1 MQLYTDEELKQLP
14 EFENLDE
21 ALEAPDKVLRFRAYR
36 QENADEL
43 MKVLE
48 FQNLQSLSASLSDV
62 SKLLPH
68 LSKLRDLQ
76 NLYLQACE
84 VSVFPESVLEL
95 RSLRSLALGNN
106 ALHELPAEIGLLM
119 GLESLNL
126 SQNNLTKLPGNIGE
140 LTRLKTLCLSY
151 NQIEEL
157 PESIGHLKALEW
169 LFLDVNRLRLI
180 PNVIGDLRNLEGL
193 TLNSNQLTS
202 LPDSICRLP
211 HLKSI
216 NLENNPF
223 ELLPRELGATPEVE
237 RISIEAEKRALFMDW
252 TYTPSTKPVQAGL
265 ADLKLFVSPTSELF
279 PSLRA
284 AICKDGLED
293 VAEIIVEHAREAV
306 ILETTVPDDY
316 SRVGASRM
324 GGFPDLGNPGQFP
337 KTDGLHWIFLAQ
349 INMEEVAPFN
359 SYLPRSGLLSFFL
372 DSTESLNGKVV
383 FYQGDMGML
392 NTIRHVGADEMLSP
406 GDDYTQRPHRVRFGR
421 RFSLPHSPPDG
432 ITHDLAWESY
442 YNSEALHE
450 SVDHQINGYTF
461 TQHESPQKLAANT
474 LRGQPN
480 EWVPLLQLGWDSK
493 VGFCFW
499 DAGTVTFCIHQEDLR
514 RHDFSKVHVSLES
527 S

>member
-21 ALEAPDKVLRFRAYR
+21 ALEAPDKVFRFRAYR

-48 FQNLQSLSASLSDV
+48 FRNLQSLSVSLSDV
-62 SKLLPH
+62 SKMLPH
-68 LSKLRDLQ
+68 LSKLCDLQ
-76 NLYLQACE
+76 DLYLQACN
-84 VSVFPESVLEL
+84 VSVFPESILEL
-95 RSLRSLALGNN
+95 RNLRSLVIGNN
-106 ALHELPAEIGLLM
+106 SLQELPAEIGRLT
-119 GLESLNL
+119 GLESLHL
-126 SQNNLTKLPGNIGE
+126 SQNSLVKLPDSIGD

-157 PESIGHLKALEW
+157 PKEIGNLKELEW
-169 LFLDVNRLRLI
+169 LIVNVNHLKCL
-180 PNVIGDLRNLEGL
+180 PDVIGRLQNLQGL
-193 TLNSNQLTS
+193 TLNSNQLRN

-211 HLKSI
+211 HLKSL
-216 NLENNPF
+216 NLEHNPF
-223 ELLPRELGATPEVE
+223 ESLPKELEVQPGIE
-237 RISIEAEKRALFMDW
+237 RLFIEAEKRTLFMDW
-252 TYTPSTKPVQAGL
+252 TYKPSSKEVQAEL
-265 ADLKLFVSPTSELF
+265 TDLELFVSPTSKLYSSVET
-279 PSLRA
+279 
-284 AICKDGLED
+284 AIRQDGLED
-293 VAEIIVEHAREAV
+293 VAEIIVAHAREAV
-306 ILETTVPDDY
+306 MLETTVPDDY
-316 SRVGASRM
+316 SQTGASRL
-324 GGFPDLGNPGQFP
+324 GGFPDLESPNQFP
-337 KTDGLHWIFLAQ
+337 KAEGLHWIFLAQ
-349 INMEEVAPFN
+349 LNLEELAPFN
-359 SYLPRSGLLSFFL
+359 SYLPKSGLLSFFL
-372 DSTESLNGKVV
+372 DSTESLKGKVV
-383 FYQGDMGML
+383 FYQGDMRML
-392 NTIRHVGADEMLSP
+392 NTVRHAGADEMLSP
-406 GDDYTQRPHRVRFGR
+406 EDDYTERPHRLRFER
-421 RFSLPHSPPDG
+421 RFSLPHSPPEG
-432 ITHDLAWESY
+432 IANDQAWESY